1 VLKGKEVENMQ
12 MRAETLRETLG
23 LLKPVV
29 PRKPM
34 VPVLKN
40 VLLSN
45 GKAVATDMETMVIL
59 DLPEADGECLVPHR
73 EALELLRY
81 VPGDELVAI
90 EARGN
95 SLELTWGSGSASYDA
110 AQVKDYPP
118 VPELKAAAEASLDG
132 DSLVAALSSM
142 VGYCATGDDRPVLAG
157 VALFPGERIEVA
169 AGDGFRMAYQQLPMT
184 FPAEDKVVVPR
195 GTIRALAHLWENIP
209 PPPPVAG
216 SLIEQITARRELQ
229 LALGDGRLKIAFGQ
243 ATIIAQLIKG
253 TPPNFAQLIPEE
265 VSQEVRFFAPDL
277 ERAVRRLKDVARDG
291 SGIVRLTWT
300 EASLTAVAKSDEKG
314 EGRAEVPAQAEGG
327 PGRIALNVSYLL
339 DYLKGRE
346 GVVTMGVRGAQDPV
360 ILSHGSSPLVLI
372 MPMLVQW

>member
-1 VLKGKEVENMQ
+1 MQ
-12 MRAETLRETLG
+12 MRVEMLRETLG

-29 PRKPM
+29 PRKPT
-34 VPVLKN
+34 VPVLQN

-45 GKAVATDMETMVIL
+45 GKAVATDLETMVIL
-59 DLPEADGECLVPHR
+59 NLPEADGECLIPHR
-73 EALELLRY
+73 QALELLRY
-81 VPGDELVAI
+81 VPENELVAI

-95 SLELTWGSGSASYDA
+95 SLELAWDGGSASYDA

-142 VGYCATGDDRPVLAG
+142 VSYCATGDDRPVLAG
-157 VALFPGERIEVA
+157 VALFLGERIEVA

-184 FPAEDKVVVPR
+184 FPAEEKVVVPR
-195 GTIRALAHLWENIP
+195 GTITALAHLWDNIP
-209 PPPPVAG
+209 PAPPMVG

-229 LALGDGRLKIAFGQ
+229 LALGDRRLKIAFGQ
-243 ATIIAQLIKG
+243 VTIIAQLIKG
-253 TPPNFAQLIPEE
+253 TPPNFAQLIPAK

-300 EASLTAVAKSDEKG
+300 ETSLTAAAKSEERG
-314 EGRAEVPAQAEGG
+314 EVRAELPAQTEGG

-346 GVVTMGVRGAQDPV
+346 GVVTMGLRGAQDPV
-360 ILSHGSSPLVLI
+360 IFRHGSSPLVLI
-372 MPMLVQW
+372 MPMVVQW

>member
-1 VLKGKEVENMQ
+1 MQ
-12 MRAETLRETLG
+12 MWAETLRETLG

-29 PRKPM
+29 PRKPT
-34 VPVLKN
+34 VPVLQN
-40 VLLSN
+40 VLLRD
-45 GKAVATDMETMVIL
+45 GKAVATDMETTVIL
-59 DLPEADGECLVPHR
+59 DLPEADGECLIPHR

-90 EARGN
+90 EARGK
-95 SLELTWGSGSASYDA
+95 SLQLTWDGGSASYDA
-110 AQVKDYPP
+110 AGVKDYPP
-118 VPELKAAAEASLDG
+118 VAELKATAEASLDG

-142 VGYCATGDDRPVLAG
+142 VGYCAAGDDRPVLAG

-195 GTIRALAHLWENIP
+195 GTIKALAHLWDNIP
-209 PPPPVAG
+209 PAPPVAG

-243 ATIIAQLIKG
+243 ATIIGQLIKG
-253 TPPNFAQLIPEE
+253 TPPNFAQLIPAE

-300 EASLTAVAKSDEKG
+300 ETSLTAVAKSDEKG
-314 EGRAEVPAQAEGG
+314 EVRAEVPAQAEGG

-346 GVVTMGVRGAQDPV
+346 GVVTMGVRGAQDAV